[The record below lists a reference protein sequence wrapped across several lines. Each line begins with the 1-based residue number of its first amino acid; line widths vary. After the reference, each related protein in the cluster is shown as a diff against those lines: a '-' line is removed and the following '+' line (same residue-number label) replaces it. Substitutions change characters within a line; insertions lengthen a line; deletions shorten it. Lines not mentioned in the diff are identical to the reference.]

1 MPVINCK
8 VELKLRWIK
17 YCVLSVPDTDNV
29 NGNDDDINFTIKD
42 TTFYV
47 LVVTLSTRINQKLLK
62 LLSMDLK
69 DQFIGMN
76 IKQKMII
83 KIPQKNLD
91 YFLESYFVGVNRL
104 FLLVYSNEDVASK
117 TFKSKKYYLP
127 KGIINNYNTIII
139 GKNFY
144 DQPIDSDIKRCEEIT
159 KSTTGLG
166 EDNTTV
172 SLLDYD
178 YIKNH

>member
-1 MPVINCK
+1 M
-8 VELKLRWIK
+8 
-17 YCVLSVPDTDNV
+17 
-29 NGNDDDINFTIKD
+29 
-42 TTFYV
+42 
-47 LVVTLSTRINQKLLK
+47 
-62 LLSMDLK
+62 
-69 DQFIGMN
+69 
-76 IKQKMII
+76 
-83 KIPQKNLD
+83 D